1 MPSDR
6 RGFPQPVR
14 RLHPFGDR
22 RRPCYPAAIA
32 ADEAGMSDDKSSAP
46 ALGPALGEEGERRRE
61 AQRQRLAEALRE
73 NLQKRK
79 QQSRARLEAT
89 E

>member
-1 MPSDR
+1 
-6 RGFPQPVR
+6 
-14 RLHPFGDR
+14 
-22 RRPCYPAAIA
+22 
-32 ADEAGMSDDKSSAP
+32 MSDDKSSLAAP
-46 ALGPALGEEGERRRE
+46 DEEGERRRE
-61 AQRQRLAEALRE
+61 AQRRRLAEALRE